1 MSEAFERLESS
12 IREAGKI
19 MRGEIEPSRIF
30 EIKTPAYVKGEETQ
44 RMWAIYM
51 EDEDDA
57 LVPGRIYEI
66 EVYGGLPQVLVK
78 DDDGESFFCPKDWFA
93 PIQVPALLS
102 ARLSEVVRT
111 I

>member
-1 MSEAFERLESS
+1 MSEAFERLENS

-19 MRGEIEPSRIF
+19 MRGEVEPSRIF
-30 EIKTPAYVKGEETQ
+30 KIETTGFGDGEGTQ
-44 RMWAIYM
+44 KMWAIYM

-66 EVYGGLPQVLVK
+66 EVYEGLSQILVK
-78 DDDGESFFCPKDWFA
+78 DEGGESLFCPKEWFA

-102 ARLSEVVRT
+102 SRLTEVVRT